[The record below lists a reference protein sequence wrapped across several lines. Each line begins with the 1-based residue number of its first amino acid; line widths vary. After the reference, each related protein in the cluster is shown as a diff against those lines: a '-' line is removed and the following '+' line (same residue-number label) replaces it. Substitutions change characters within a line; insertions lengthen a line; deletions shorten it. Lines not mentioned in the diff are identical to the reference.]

1 MDKNKTNKI
10 VLMFPGQGSQSLH
23 MGNKFLSNNIK
34 YKKYFNISSEVLG
47 QNILDIINN
56 KDDKGVL
63 LQKTQFSQI
72 AIYTLSCAIFSYIL
86 DSFSLKNDCIDTVLG
101 HSLGEYSALFT
112 CGALNF
118 KKGAELVVFRG
129 KIMGNSSI
137 SGGMAAVI
145 GLDKCK
151 ILNVLKDYTGKVFIA
166 NYNDYS
172 QIVISGYR
180 KDLESASVKLKQ
192 KGAKRV
198 IPLKVSIA
206 SHCHL
211 MLKASRNLER
221 FIKDNILFS
230 DFKYNFFS
238 TTEVSYIGKD
248 GVRNVLVNQ
257 LINPIKWVESIEYLL
272 KKNLRIFIEIGPGRV
287 LCELVK
293 RIALKNG
300 IKDVPIFNTND
311 WDDIINLGSFL
322 KEEGL
327 TNEA

>member
-1 MDKNKTNKI
+1 M
-10 VLMFPGQGSQSLH
+10 
-23 MGNKFLSNNIK
+23 
-34 YKKYFNISSEVLG
+34 
-47 QNILDIINN
+47 
-56 KDDKGVL
+56 
-63 LQKTQFSQI
+63 
-72 AIYTLSCAIFSYIL
+72 
-86 DSFSLKNDCIDTVLG
+86 LG
-101 HSLGEYSALFT
+101 HSLGEYSALFSG
-112 CGALNF
+112 GALNF

-129 KIMGNSSI
+129 KIMGNNSI

-145 GLDKCK
+145 GLDKSK
-151 ILNVLKDYTGKVFIA
+151 ILDVLKDYIGKVFIA

-211 MLKASRNLER
+211 MFEASRNLER

-248 GVRNVLVNQ
+248 GVGNVLAKQ

-272 KKNLRIFIEIGPGRV
+272 KKNLKIFIEIGPGRV
-287 LCELVK
+287 LYGLVK

-300 IKDVPIFNTND
+300 IKDVSIFNTND

>member
-1 MDKNKTNKI
+1 
-10 VLMFPGQGSQSLH
+10 
-23 MGNKFLSNNIK
+23 
-34 YKKYFNISSEVLG
+34 
-47 QNILDIINN
+47 
-56 KDDKGVL
+56 
-63 LQKTQFSQI
+63 
-72 AIYTLSCAIFSYIL
+72 
-86 DSFSLKNDCIDTVLG
+86 
-101 HSLGEYSALFT
+101 
-112 CGALNF
+112 
-118 KKGAELVVFRG
+118 
-129 KIMGNSSI
+129 MGNSSI

-166 NYNDYS
+166 NYNDYF

-198 IPLKVSIA
+198 IMLKVSTA

-211 MLKASRNLER
+211 MLKASGNLER

-238 TTEVSYIGKD
+238 TTKVSYIGKD

-257 LINPIKWVESIEYLL
+257 LIKPIKWVESIEYLL

-287 LCELVK
+287 LHGLVK

-300 IKDVPIFNTND
+300 IKDVSIFNTND

-322 KEEGL
+322 KEKGL